1 MNRKITFCFLL
12 LPFLFGFFSP
22 DALEVMQLYRKA
34 TAINDLS
41 GTITY
46 TNISKTGRSQT
57 RTLQQHISCNNEAAQ
72 TYNLLLEFT
81 DPQDVAGTATLTLQ
95 HNKRPDDQ
103 WLFLPV
109 LRMSKRISASKR
121 SDRFM
126 GTEMTYEDL
135 STYLS
140 EPLDEYE
147 YKMLGEENVE
157 GRAAYIIEALPKQGT
172 RTQYSKRKLWID
184 QETHLML
191 RTDFYDDKGKLL
203 KVYKAFDIKPVGD
216 SGFFRAYNVEVENVQ
231 TGNKTKVAYSDFAI
245 NQGVD
250 EQMFSKTYLETQ

>member
-1 MNRKITFCFLL
+1 MNRISAFYLL
-12 LPFLFGFFSP
+12 LIPFLFGFTSP
-22 DALEVMQLYRKA
+22 SALEVMQLYRKA
-34 TAINDLS
+34 TAIKDLR

-57 RTLQQHISCNNEAAQ
+57 RTLQQHIACNNEVAQ

-81 DPQDVAGTATLTLQ
+81 APQDVAGTATLTLQ
-95 HNKRPDDQ
+95 HDKRQDDQ
-103 WLFLPV
+103 WLFLPA
-109 LRMSKRISASKR
+109 LRISKRISASKR

-140 EPLDEYE
+140 EPLEDYE
-147 YKMLGEENVE
+147 YKLLGEENLE
-157 GRAAYIIEALPKQGT
+157 GRVAYHIEATPKQGT
-172 RTQYSKRKLWID
+172 RTQYSKRQLWID

-203 KVYKAFDIKPVGD
+203 KIYTAHEIKPVGN
-216 SGFFRAYNVEVENVQ
+216 SGFFRAYRVEVDNKQ
-231 TGNKTKVAYSDFAI
+231 TGNRTKVEYSDFAI

>member
-12 LPFLFGFFSP
+12 LPFLFSFLSP
-22 DALEVMQLYRKA
+22 NALEVMQLYRKA
-34 TAINDLS
+34 TAIQDLS

-57 RTLQQHISCNNEAAQ
+57 RSLKQHISCNDNAEQ

-81 DPQDVAGTATLTLQ
+81 SPQDVAGTATLTLQ
-95 HNKRPDDQ
+95 HSKRQDDQ
-103 WLFLPV
+103 WLFLPA

-140 EPLDEYE
+140 EPLDNYE
-147 YKMLGEENVE
+147 YKLLGEETID
-157 GRAAYIIEALPKQGT
+157 GRTAHQIEALPRQGT
-172 RTQYSKRKLWID
+172 LTQYSKRQLWID
-184 QETHLML
+184 KETNLML
-191 RTDFYDDKGKLL
+191 RTDFYDKKGNLL
-203 KVYKAFDIKPVGD
+203 KMYKAYDIKPVGD
-216 SGFFRAYNVEVENVQ
+216 SGFFRAYRVEVENVQ
-231 TGNKTKVAYSDFAI
+231 TGNKTKVDYSDFAI

-250 EQMFSKTYLETQ
+250 GQMFSKTYLETQ